1 MVRWINVQY
10 FDLRLGFGSA
20 TAKSTKTAFS
30 DVCWLSELLFH
41 SLICKDPPDRSKIF
55 VKLVLEGQ
63 MNSALR
69 FPSKTSNGGES
80 ALIDDVMSQQREK
93 RPSAQPAKL
102 GSMLFGPI
110 DNKIPESVYSEM
122 NGEMIRQA
130 ELGMKG

>member
-1 MVRWINVQY
+1 
-10 FDLRLGFGSA
+10 
-20 TAKSTKTAFS
+20 
-30 DVCWLSELLFH
+30 
-41 SLICKDPPDRSKIF
+41 
-55 VKLVLEGQ
+55 

-69 FPSKTSNGGES
+69 FPSKTSKGGES

-93 RPSAQPAKL
+93 RPRAQPAKL